1 MHNYCVSMADELR
14 HVYLDPKQ
22 IRVLAHPLRSRLI
35 GELRLDGPATA
46 TRLAE
51 ALGTNTGA
59 TSYHLRQLAE
69 AGLVEEDQGAGR
81 GRERVWRAAH
91 DVTSWQRNAYADDP
105 DATAAADWLTGFQV
119 QRFADRAEAWQR
131 AVPDE
136 SAAWRDA
143 AGVSDY
149 FLTLSAGQLDGLLK
163 ELDDVVERHRRDT
176 EADPAPDARQVSLYL
191 GGMPRVEP
199 S

>member
-1 MHNYCVSMADELR
+1 MADELR

-22 IRVLAHPLRSRLI
+22 IRVLAHPLRSRLV

-69 AGLVEEDQGAGR
+69 AGLVEEDPGAGH

-105 DATAAADWLTGFQV
+105 DATAAADWLAGFQV
-119 QRFADRAEAWQR
+119 QRFADRAEQWQR
-131 AVPDE
+131 ALPDE
-136 SAAWRDA
+136 PAAWRDA
-143 AGVSDY
+143 AMMSDY
-149 FLTLSAGQLDGLLK
+149 ILTLSSSQLDGLLK
-163 ELDDVVERHRRDT
+163 ELDAVIERHRGET
-176 EADPAPDARQVSLYL
+176 NADPAPDSRQVLIYL
-191 GGMPRVEP
+191 AGAPRVGP